1 MKNIIL
7 LNLVFFLL
15 LKNNCYSQNIN
26 CFNDGF
32 ASLQPQVTNCPFS
45 EMAPEDIDN
54 LPLVKVYINIHF
66 INSSFGN
73 FHPGTTPDNDPTN
86 GNEYADRMILNA
98 NGILSN
104 LQPNPI
110 GNHHKLGD
118 SKIRFELYSDPNNTN
133 DVNHGVW
140 YWDTEPTTLPYEN
153 VMNIIMYSNDDED
166 GDFNGYV
173 YSINGCPNRAYLHGA
188 YYNVINNGPFLWW
201 SYGPLMCHE
210 VFHTFGLCHSYSID
224 ASNICKDVDINPQV
238 ECNKSAGH
246 PDCGSGGGIYCNP
259 WNSGSTNMMGNNGTF
274 NSLTICQWGLAYNN
288 LISRGCSHVDFCE
301 PNNNPI
307 EITVNTLWDKLKIVT
322 QPVQIMPGATLTIT
336 CEARFSPTAYIEV
349 RRGARLIVD
358 GALLTNLCPSAWP
371 GIQVWGNPNLDQPD
385 PASNPGNATIAGI
398 VRIINNATI
407 QHAGTAISTGAW
419 ALGGAGWQYVGG
431 VVYAENSNFIN
442 NKRAVEFL
450 SYKFSNKSKF
460 INCLFTEPDGW
471 AGNSVGVTIW
481 DCNGIVFN
489 RNRFLNLD
497 VAGIYGIDFGAII
510 VDHNQFRN
518 LTTGIESYNTQFYKG
533 NLEIGSEAF
542 TPNYFKNN
550 RRHIFCSSTTGLDKV
565 NIINN
570 DLFDAQKN
578 GIILDGS
585 SYYNV
590 SKNRFMNTPL
600 AMSSTASGFDGN
612 FIRCNTF
619 QSHTNGI
626 KFEAYNEQT
635 QFLDNCIESTVNTG
649 IVLNVGTEIRYEQ
662 GGAGRPAGN
671 CLQSALDISTNNSL
685 AFNYFATP
693 QPSLTHC
700 SPTDNNC
707 QRPTN
712 NLSDGGSNNYFL
724 GVGNWNGPN
733 GCGNGGGD
741 GLAPPTIVNARN
753 LETTALLAWQQN
765 PGDLSLKK
773 IYNEMK
779 LQTRNA
785 IRTEI
790 KNALAT
796 YSYQEAINL
805 LIPNYSEF
813 ELNLA
818 FAIRI
823 QEGNFTEAAILLSN
837 MPTNNQNEIWHKQI
851 QAINLERAQLGSN
864 YTLNNEQDQL
874 LTQIMNSNSSE
885 RSFARSLL
893 ALLKG
898 GSYAFDVLP
907 TELPAEPRVKS
918 QLKLEN
924 EYFRLS
930 PNPAKDY
937 IEVWVKNSNMFETLE
952 LVTLSGTVTQR
963 QSIKGKSNI
972 KFELSDC
979 ISGSYFIK
987 AIDTDNKV
995 LQIKQ
1000 FEIIK

>member
-7 LNLVFFLL
+7 LNFVFFIILQT
-15 LKNNCYSQNIN
+15 NIYSQNYN
-26 CFNDGF
+26 CLTDQGVGLAEPF
-32 ASLQPQVTNCPFS
+32 TNCPI
-45 EMAPEDIDN
+45 EGMDPVDLQN
-54 LPLVKVYINIHF
+54 LPEIKILINIHY
-66 INSSFGN
+66 IADPVYGN
-73 FHPGTTPDNDPTN
+73 FHPGPVGVSDPTN
-86 GNEYADRMILNA
+86 GNEYANRMINEAMIVLN
-98 NGILSN
+98 N

-110 GNHHKLGD
+110 GTNHKLGN
-118 SKIRFELYSDPNNTN
+118 SKIRYELYTDPGNTN

-140 YWDTEPTTLPYEN
+140 YWNSVPATFPYPN
-153 VMNIIMYSNDDED
+153 VMNVIMKVYRS
-166 GDFNGYV
+166 GYLLTGEAC
-173 YSINGCPNRAYLHGA
+173 NTEGCCNSVTLTGA
-188 YYNVINNGPFLWW
+188 YYNLLQSPILFGWW
-201 SYGPLMCHE
+201 SFGKLMNHE
-210 VFHTFGLCHSYSID
+210 IFHTLGLCHSFY
-224 ASNICKDVDINPQV
+224 ANNECKGVDINPSL
-238 ECNKSAGH
+238 ECPGSSGV
-246 PDCGSGGGIYCNP
+246 PDCGIGASGYCDV
-259 WNSGSTNMMGNNGTF
+259 WNSGSSNIMGYNANN
-274 NSLTICQWGLAYNN
+274 NSLSICQWSKVYNN
-288 LISRGCSHVDFCE
+288 LISRGCPHISFCE
-301 PNNNPI
+301 PNNVPI

-322 QPVQIMPGATLTIT
+322 QPVQVMPGATLTIT

-649 IVLNVGTEIRYEQ
+649 IVLNVGTEIRDEQ

-671 CLQSALDISTNNSL
+671 CLQSTLDISTNNSL
-685 AFNYFATP
+685 SFTYFVTP
-693 QPSLTHC
+693 QPSITHC
-700 SPTDNNC
+700 TPTDNNC

-724 GVGNWNGPN
+724 GNGNWNGPN
-733 GCGNGGGD
+733 GCGSGGGD
-741 GLAPPTIVNARN
+741 GLAPPTIVIARN
-753 LETTALLAWQQN
+753 LETSALLAWQQN

-796 YSYQEAINL
+796 YSYQDAINL

-823 QEGNFTEAAILLSN
+823 QEGNFTAAANLLST

-864 YTLNNEQDQL
+864 YILNNEKDQL

-907 TELPAEPRVKS
+907 NELPAEPRVKS

-924 EYFRLS
+924 EYFRIS

-952 LVTLSGTVTQR
+952 LVNLSGTVTQR